1 MVLRPGNVYWKIE
14 GSTYISEDNRFK
26 IYERLNEDGKSR
38 YILIDYYLN
47 EFLSKPSIKEC
58 MEEAEC
64 RGYSCKAT

>member
-1 MVLRPGNVYWKIE
+1 MILVPGKINWTISNDVYL
-14 GSTYISEDNRFK
+14 SEDNRFK
-26 IYERLNEDGKSR
+26 IYERLNEDGKCR

-64 RGYSCKAT
+64 RGYSCKVT